1 MSHTFDVPDA
11 LHKRANTVSV
21 DELARRGLRTVK
33 VLDRTTVLRLIDE
46 AVEKV
51 VAEKL
56 GDAGEVDHQLIRD
69 EARSEFTRLVK
80 QRNSEQLEQQQKYE
94 DRIESLREQAV
105 SLEEQLEEARSCP
118 TPAATPAID
127 AEELRSVVKAAVEDA
142 GGGTKESSG
151 DDIESLKESI
161 DHLAKSVK
169 NVGTGSSNNKNSKEV
184 PSEEALVALFSKESG
199 ENLEN
204 NLDKVEVKNAKA
216 GGVAATLAKLR
227 GLQNETE

>member
-56 GDAGEVDHQLIRD
+56 GDASEVDHQLIRD

-80 QRNSEQLEQQQKYE
+80 QRKSEQLEQQQKYE
-94 DRIESLREQAV
+94 YYYYN
-105 SLEEQLEEARSCP
+105 CP
-118 TPAATPAID
+118 
-127 AEELRSVVKAAVEDA
+127 R
-142 GGGTKESSG
+142 
-151 DDIESLKESI
+151 
-161 DHLAKSVK
+161 
-169 NVGTGSSNNKNSKEV
+169 
-184 PSEEALVALFSKESG
+184 
-199 ENLEN
+199 
-204 NLDKVEVKNAKA
+204 
-216 GGVAATLAKLR
+216 
-227 GLQNETE
+227 